1 MLQSQKSNRGMVV
14 APHHL
19 AAQAGLQVLR
29 DGGNAIE
36 ATVAAAAARA
46 WHAHAG
52 HRAAQAKGKAEIF
65 RRFRIRVAEVL
76 RDYD

>member
-1 MLQSQKSNRGMVV
+1 MRPELEKIDGFISVERFRSLTHDGKYLS
-14 APHHL
+14 L
-19 AAQAGLQVLR
+19 SLWR
-29 DGGNAIE
+29 DE
-36 ATVAAAAARA
+36 AAAKA

-65 RRFRIRVAEVL
+65 QRFRIRIAEVL